1 MYVASWEKKSEK
13 EYNNIGGI
21 VCDLII
27 RMTLM
32 VKRDYIKNLWLYIYI
47 YMKWVQVTPSVTSQ
61 NLHLLWT
68 IDYY

>member
-13 EYNNIGGI
+13 EYNNIGCI

-32 VKRDYIKNLWLYIYI
+32 VKRDYIKKSWLYIYTHTHTHTHKKI
-47 YMKWVQVTPSVTSQ
+47 
-61 NLHLLWT
+61 
-68 IDYY
+68 IDY

>member
-13 EYNNIGGI
+13 EYNNIGCI

-47 YMKWVQVTPSVTSQ
+47 YMKWVQVTPNVTSQ
-61 NLHLLWT
+61 NLHILWT

>member
-1 MYVASWEKKSEK
+1 MLHLGKKKSEK
-13 EYNNIGGI
+13 EYNNIGCI

-47 YMKWVQVTPSVTSQ
+47 
-61 NLHLLWT
+61 
-68 IDYY
+68 

>member
-13 EYNNIGGI
+13 EYNNIGCI

-47 YMKWVQVTPSVTSQ
+47 YEMGSSHTWCNFTKVT
-61 NLHLLWT
+61 HF
-68 IDYY
+68 IDH